1 MTGYANN
8 INRIRVILNQRAT
21 LDTIAQFHD
30 QLSNE
35 LPAPQGKWDFTFKI
49 FRNNPYSIEPEL
61 ARSHE
66 ASTLTKYLY
75 TLAPSYLRDTTL
87 TLVNRKSSAVF
98 TTSVAEESRDVSGDT
113 VSIPDSHLHQGAT
126 TGMND
131 SFDTFVA
138 QKLLSLWTQRQVIK
152 GHGGQRYELENG
164 NLIISTSNVF
174 LHGNFK
180 GLLIQIDVQPSQRE
194 SSANS
199 VQDTQQL
206 FESIKHKYNIV
217 GGSMCCQV
225 IDQQCSDPYGD
236 LCLQYAETFN
246 F

>member
-1 MTGYANN
+1 M
-8 INRIRVILNQRAT
+8 ILNQRAT

-61 ARSHE
+61 AESHE
-66 ASTLTKYLY
+66 ASPLTKYLY
-75 TLAPSYLRDTTL
+75 TFAPSYLKDTTL

-98 TTSVAEESRDVSGDT
+98 TTSVAEESKDVSDGG

-126 TGMND
+126 TGIND
-131 SFDTFVA
+131 HFDTFIS

-164 NLIISTSNVF
+164 NLTISTSNVF

-180 GLLIQIDVQPSQRE
+180 GLLIQIDVQTSPQDSYTL
-194 SSANS
+194 
-199 VQDTQQL
+199 QDTQTL
-206 FESIKHKYNIV
+206 FESLLRRYKIS
-217 GGSMCCQV
+217 GGSICFQV
-225 IDQQCSDPYGD
+225 IDQQCPDPYGD